1 MEERALALDP
11 EQLPSALDPFQHEL
25 LGGAGDEVGDD
36 CVDRDPPPRDR
47 DARLAGRDEL
57 APDPAAPGLGVE
69 LERDG
74 HLPDRAVGAHGE
86 HDLPVVRE
94 VRAGRGVQARR
105 GLAEIAQLDAVA
117 GGEDAELG
125 VVRDELVE
133 AVLDVEAGRDAG
145 LEEHAPGGREPP
157 AGGRDADE
165 RRRRVVG
172 ERLLDRADDREA
184 LLGLPRPRRVE
195 DRDDLL
201 GPVAKHA
208 ARGLPVVRV
217 AGEPLRQDQE
227 PTLAGH
233 RAPVP
238 SRGAG
243 CRSRTRRPARGR
255 RRAGGSR
262 RGRRGRTGSRC
273 GRRRRCRDPTR
284 PCSRA

>member
-1 MEERALALDP
+1 
-11 EQLPSALDPFQHEL
+11 
-25 LGGAGDEVGDD
+25 
-36 CVDRDPPPRDR
+36 
-47 DARLAGRDEL
+47 
-57 APDPAAPGLGVE
+57 
-69 LERDG
+69 
-74 HLPDRAVGAHGE
+74 
-86 HDLPVVRE
+86 
-94 VRAGRGVQARR
+94 
-105 GLAEIAQLDAVA
+105 
-117 GGEDAELG
+117 
-125 VVRDELVE
+125 VE

-227 PTLAGH
+227 PTLA
-233 RAPVP
+233 
-238 SRGAG
+238 
-243 CRSRTRRPARGR
+243 
-255 RRAGGSR
+255 
-262 RGRRGRTGSRC
+262 
-273 GRRRRCRDPTR
+273 
-284 PCSRA
+284 